1 MLALMPDAASAA
13 AADMLNAERAGGG
26 GVRGVSA
33 GQSAMPPPPP
43 PPPAAEGFRRPLTPH
58 DSDRK
63 QSDKVSQSGRQ
74 FHVSDE
80 ICC

>member
-13 AADMLNAERAGGG
+13 AADMLNAEGAGGG
-26 GVRGVSA
+26 GFRGVS
-33 GQSAMPPPPP
+33 
-43 PPPAAEGFRRPLTPH
+43 AAEGFRRPLTPH

-74 FHVSDE
+74 FQVSDE